1 MLGLERDDEFETYL
15 KRRVR
20 IDRRLRSLD
29 RLEPPAE
36 LDRIIIAQAREAIH
50 VAAPVP
56 LLRAPRWPLP
66 LGMAATILIS
76 LSMLLD
82 AGLKGAMQKDASWA
96 PRAQR
101 TVSAAPASPIVE
113 TPIAFEPA
121 PAPVAANA
129 DSSPSPSATFTR
141 PSSSPE
147 RTRPLP
153 VRRAPGPP
161 PRRVVAAAAPLQGT
175 ASSNTARVASGA
187 SSAASDGDNPQNR
200 ISGHVLGAGR
210 LPPVP
215 GAYGSGSAE
224 PMEVATPGADR
235 MEIVTVIGT
244 RIRQVDYPRPDFPT
258 ATLEALR
265 GAGPALYV
273 PDLSNLSAENSL
285 DWVAERHRHP
295 NPREWLQHIRK
306 MRAAGL
312 AAKADQ
318 ELQRFHAA
326 YPAFQAA
333 PETPA
338 TDGGPR

>member
-1 MLGLERDDEFETYL
+1 MLGSERDDEFEIYL

-20 IDRRLRSLD
+20 LDRRLRSLD
-29 RLEPPAE
+29 RPEPPAE
-36 LDRIIIAQAREAIH
+36 LDRIIIAQARQALQI
-50 VAAPVP
+50 AAPVP

-76 LSMLLD
+76 LSILLD
-82 AGLKGAMQKDASWA
+82 AGLKGAMQKDAAWRL
-96 PRAQR
+96 RAEL
-101 TVSAAPASPIVE
+101 TVSAAPASPPVE
-113 TPIAFEPA
+113 TPPAFEPA
-121 PAPVAANA
+121 PALLPATAEA
-129 DSSPSPSATFTR
+129 GPSLSATFTK
-141 PSSSPE
+141 PSTE

-153 VRRAPGPP
+153 RTAPLRR
-161 PRRVVAAAAPLQGT
+161 VAAAAATPLQGT
-175 ASSNTARVASGA
+175 ASSNTARVASDS
-187 SSAASDGDNPQNR
+187 SSAASGSENPRNR
-200 ISGHVLGAGR
+200 SAARVLAASR
-210 LPPVP
+210 LRPAP

-224 PMEVATPGADR
+224 PVEVATPGSDR
-235 MEIVTVIGT
+235 MEIVTVFGT
-244 RIRQVDYPRPDFPT
+244 RIRQVAYPMPDFPA

-285 DWVAERHRHP
+285 DWAAERQRHP

-318 ELQRFHAA
+318 ELQRFHDA
-326 YPAFQAA
+326 YPAFQAPA
-333 PETPA
+333 ETPA